1 MKKRRMIAAVMCL
14 ALLLVMVFSAAYI
27 VIEATHNCIGD
38 GCPICHEI
46 QICQQV
52 LNTVGT
58 ALVRVAV
65 SLGALFLLVAPVHTL
80 FRAAKVVTLISLKV
94 KLSD

>member
-1 MKKRRMIAAVMCL
+1 MKKRRIIAAVMCF
-14 ALLLVMVFSAAYI
+14 ALLLVIVFSAAYI
-27 VIEATHNCIGD
+27 VIEANHNCTGD

-46 QICQQV
+46 QVCQQV

-58 ALVRVAV
+58 AFVRVAV
-65 SLGALFLLVAPVHTL
+65 SLGAIFLFIAPVHTL
-80 FRAAKVVTLISLKV
+80 IRTAEVVTLISLKV

>member
-1 MKKRRMIAAVMCL
+1 MKKRRMIAAIMCF
-14 ALLLVMVFSAAYI
+14 ALLLVMASSAAYI
-27 VIEATHNCIGD
+27 VIEANHNCTGD
-38 GCPICHEI
+38 GCPICHKI

-58 ALVRVAV
+58 ALVKVAV
-65 SLGALFLLVAPVHTL
+65 SFGALFLLVAPVHTL

>member
-1 MKKRRMIAAVMCL
+1 MKKRRIVAAVMCF
-14 ALLLVMVFSAAYI
+14 ALLLVMVSSAAYI
-27 VIEATHNCIGD
+27 VIEANHNCVGD

-46 QICQQV
+46 QICQQI

-58 ALVRVAV
+58 ALVSVAA
-65 SLGALFLLVAPVHTL
+65 SLCATFLLTTPVRTL
-80 FRAAKVVTLISLKV
+80 FRAAEAITLISLKV

>member
-1 MKKRRMIAAVMCL
+1 MKKRRIIAAIMCF
-14 ALLLVMVFSAAYI
+14 ALLFVMVSSATYI
-27 VIEATHNCIGD
+27 VIEANHNCTGD
-38 GCPICHEI
+38 GCPICHKI
-46 QICQQV
+46 QICRQV

-58 ALVRVAV
+58 ALVRAAV
-65 SLGALFLLVAPVHTL
+65 SLGAFFLLIAPVHTL